1 MNQPTDAR
9 NIGLRGI
16 IVADTN
22 ISQVDGANGNLIF
35 RGYHIND
42 LAEKS
47 SFEEVVYLLLY
58 EDLPTQQALHSFS
71 KDLAEE
77 RELPEP
83 IIEILKKYPSNAKP
97 MDILQATVPLLGIFD
112 SDGKPEDLDT
122 ACKNAAVLIA
132 KIPTIVAY
140 WQRIR
145 ENLPIISPDP
155 SLSHAANFL
164 YMLHG
169 DPPSDE
175 ASKDFNICLVL
186 HAEHSFNASTFSA
199 RVVASTRAHIYA
211 AMTAG
216 IGALSGELHGGANT
230 QVMKNLLE
238 IGDPVN
244 VDRWVLQQF
253 EEHKRV
259 MGMGHAVYKTMD
271 PRAQILKSISKRL
284 GEKTGENRWYA
295 ITKRIDEVTQREFKA
310 RKDREIY
317 PNVDLYSPS
326 VYYTLGIPPDLYTS
340 IFAMSRSAGWA
351 AHIVEEKYPKPPLKP
366 IIYRPSSQYQGNYC
380 GRPGCDFIPIEKR

>member
-1 MNQPTDAR
+1 MNQPADAR

-145 ENLPIISPDP
+145 ENL
-155 SLSHAANFL
+155 
-164 YMLHG
+164 
-169 DPPSDE
+169 
-175 ASKDFNICLVL
+175 
-186 HAEHSFNASTFSA
+186 
-199 RVVASTRAHIYA
+199 
-211 AMTAG
+211 
-216 IGALSGELHGGANT
+216 
-230 QVMKNLLE
+230 Q
-238 IGDPVN
+238 
-244 VDRWVLQQF
+244 
-253 EEHKRV
+253 
-259 MGMGHAVYKTMD
+259 
-271 PRAQILKSISKRL
+271 
-284 GEKTGENRWYA
+284 
-295 ITKRIDEVTQREFKA
+295 
-310 RKDREIY
+310 
-317 PNVDLYSPS
+317 
-326 VYYTLGIPPDLYTS
+326 
-340 IFAMSRSAGWA
+340 
-351 AHIVEEKYPKPPLKP
+351 
-366 IIYRPSSQYQGNYC
+366 
-380 GRPGCDFIPIEKR
+380 